1 MKTQTAAG
9 AWSEKRS
16 SSSFEGLA
24 GISDTKQLLLLIGLG
39 AAIPILHAALHW
51 PLKLP
56 GHHGL
61 EYMALMM
68 FGRTVVNHRWAAL
81 TIATS
86 AAATSFIPMFGFNEL
101 GMRFSYLLAG
111 LTIDLLYRYVPWRN
125 PVVLAGMAA
134 VAHATKPLW
143 KWVAA
148 AGWNLK
154 FGSLAAGVGFPLM
167 THLGFGF
174 VGGMIGTLLGVAT
187 LRMLKKH

>member
-16 SSSFEGLA
+16 SSNIEGRA
-24 GISDTKQLLLLIGLG
+24 GAAQTKQLLLLIGLG
-39 AAIPILHAALHW
+39 AAIPVLHALLHW

-68 FGRTVVNHRWAAL
+68 FGRTVVDHRWAAL

-86 AAATSFIPMFGFNEL
+86 AAVTSFIPVFGFNEL
-101 GMRFSYLLAG
+101 GMRFSFLLAG
-111 LTIDLLYRYVPWRN
+111 LTVDLLYRYVPWRN
-125 PVVLAGMAA
+125 PVVLAAMAA
-134 VAHATKPLW
+134 LAHATKPLW
-143 KWVAA
+143 KSVAA

-154 FGSLAAGVGFPLM
+154 FGSLASGVGFPLM
-167 THLGFGF
+167 THLCFGF
-174 VGGMIGTLLGVAT
+174 VGGMIGVLLGRAT
-187 LRMLKKH
+187 NRMLKKS